1 MLLVILPLFFQA
13 ATTEV
18 QSPAAPPA
26 ATASGEQAKA
36 PEPKVV
42 CKMQPV
48 TGTRASKVRVC
59 KDKAYEKNSD
69 RARDEFDA
77 LQRHSG
83 ANIPPLGGG

>member
-26 ATASGEQAKA
+26 AASSEKAKPA
-36 PEPKVV
+36 EPKVV
-42 CKMQPV
+42 CTMQPI
-48 TGTRASKVRVC
+48 TGTRASKARVC
-59 KDKAYEKNSD
+59 KDKTYEKNSD

-77 LQRHSG
+77 LQRKSG
-83 ANIPPLGGG
+83 TNIPPLGGG